1 MFFLNSTIEHL
12 GALSLSEQQ
21 KTSKTRF
28 NIDFLLF
35 L

>member
-1 MFFLNSTIEHL
+1 MFFLNSNIEHL

-21 KTSKTRF
+21 KTSKTHF